1 MTDTVIVERNRTLYA
16 LASDYLDVLALLED
30 PDADAAALERHLDDI
45 AGLLTQKADNIAALV
60 QQFEGM
66 AALRKAEADRMREL
80 AAADQRNADRLRDYL
95 LRHMQALGTEK
106 IDTARFKISVRT
118 NPPAVQVLEEM
129 LVPEAFMRTVTT
141 VSVDKRA
148 VLEHLKNTGEIVPGV
163 EIVRST
169 RLEVR

>member
-1 MTDTVIVERNRTLYA
+1 MTIVERSNTLYA
-16 LASDYLDVLALLED
+16 LASEYLDVLALLED
-30 PDADAAALERHLDDI
+30 PDADAAALEQQLDSI

-66 AALRKAEADRMREL
+66 AALRKQEADRMREL

-95 LRHMQALGTEK
+95 LRHMRELGSEK

-118 NPPAVQVLEEM
+118 NPPSVSLLEQM
-129 LVPEAFMRTVTT
+129 LVPEEFMRTVTT

-148 VLEHLKNTGEIVPGV
+148 VLEHFKNTGEIVSGV
-163 EIVRST
+163 DITRST
-169 RLEVR
+169 RLDVR

>member
-1 MTDTVIVERNRTLYA
+1 
-16 LASDYLDVLALLED
+16 
-30 PDADAAALERHLDDI
+30 
-45 AGLLTQKADNIAALV
+45 
-60 QQFEGM
+60 
-66 AALRKAEADRMREL
+66 MREL

>member
-1 MTDTVIVERNRTLYA
+1 MISERSFSLYS
-16 LASDYLDVLALLED
+16 LASEYLDVLALLED
-30 PDADAAALERHLDDI
+30 DAAHADALEQHLDNI

-80 AAADQRNADRLRDYL
+80 AAADQRNAERLRSYL

-129 LVPEAFMRTVTT
+129 LVPEQFIRTVTT
-141 VSVDKRA
+141 SSVDKRA
-148 VLEHLKNTGEIVPGV
+148 VLEHLKATGEIPAG
-163 EIVRST
+163 IDITRST